1 MAILFGRVSNIT
13 RGSGGSAIKA
23 AAYRSCSNL
32 TLDAT
37 DKETNITAE
46 LVWDYSK
53 KSGLV
58 YSQIHAPENAPE
70 WVYDRQSL
78 WQRVEDVE
86 TKQNARLAGEY
97 TLALPKE
104 FSVEQNIALLKEF
117 AEEVFVSRGIIVDVN
132 FHNDNPNNPH
142 AHCMYVLRELEEKL
156 AGEIDFSNHR
166 CRELQARAFLE
177 GVLKESH
184 KNIQNIHLQKN
195 GFEQQLEWGIAKGQE
210 ATIHHSGI
218 KEVIARNQQIIF
230 RNAEKI
236 IADPAIV
243 IDKLDFNKA
252 VFTKED
258 IEKELE
264 KSLLITLKNL
274 PVNDKTALD
283 IYIKDELVGLL
294 DTVLLSPKL
303 TLINPCDLK
312 GRMLFA
318 KTEQVELEQR
328 FIGNINELAKR
339 SEHLLSIKEEDI
351 APYAQGRE
359 FSNQQKEAII
369 SICAG
374 GDLSVLEGWPGAGK
388 STVTKEIARHYK
400 NAGYEI
406 IAAAP
411 TNKAAQELESKLGV
425 KTYTTSALRMKWQ
438 YERGAS
444 KVSLGLSAEYYKDPL
459 YDLKEGVF
467 LDKKTLLILDEA
479 SMLDVATSDYF
490 VSEVK
495 KSGAKLLSLGDNN
508 QNQAIGSKGA
518 FARMGEVGNYNV
530 LTEVNR
536 HQNTDLETRDL
547 HIEATSALCNYGIS
561 KAISIYEQLGKVNIV
576 DSEEEK
582 EQAIAR
588 SYVSRVMSIAED
600 KSIDISEAAKQV
612 VISSYTNA
620 EIKSLNSLIRE
631 SLKLSGALTGS
642 KKFIAGGVHGKS
654 SMVELAVG
662 DRIIFTSNLRE
673 EEGVGGVLNNELA
686 TVKKLLSVDEMGRG
700 EFLADVEGAS
710 GIRRVLIRT
719 GEEGRI
725 VTFRHGYAVTNHAV
739 QGASVPY
746 KLYSVDQYSGYSS
759 FLVGLTRHKLDCE
772 IFAAKATLENE
783 VYKTKDLDV
792 EKVKEEYK
800 AIGYEYIL
808 RKDEDGKD
816 IQLKADIPL
825 WKLGLHLLA
834 SKRSDMSF
842 AIDASYNSGS
852 IELQKTFNAHSQQ
865 LEALRKELNAH
876 EEALGQYEL
885 EANTPIGGDD
895 YAKDSKVDTK
905 QKPDTKKD
913 LTQFELAVSEHFNLK
928 ENIMFDVTDVV
939 SAPLRFKN
947 SNVGVDGHQLK
958 VEDHL
963 ASLKAGIISG
973 GMSSRLNWSDLSK
986 LDQDLVLWSYIN
998 EESREKLT
1006 DHYNKARGLTEE
1018 IQDKAHAAS
1027 GIWQELKDSGY
1038 KGQESLDG
1046 NYKVAKEYLA
1056 ARIRVAESFGQS
1068 ELLNKQLG
1076 SAKVQKLL
1084 IAEIE
1089 NKYGIKLKFINTS
1102 MNGLEKAKEEFAI
1115 KKSDLDTERLADN
1128 EKYQANT
1135 IEQDRE
1141 LYLKS
1146 LKGRGEFKEILTNSN
1161 LFVLDILESAKSG
1174 SELAKLAKAITS
1186 GQEEANAAK
1195 AERTRTASIMLDNWG
1210 GHVSK
1215 EFAEKQPSFAKIL
1228 SALNVNYHT
1237 LSKHAGVNQER
1248 HYFEN
1253 LTKNSLGTNADY
1265 QEIMHSIYKAQ
1276 EGQLTTND
1284 ISSLLKAHD
1293 GLCEHVELVTEYIEE
1308 LKGERLSVQ
1317 NSLNSG
1323 LARIKTI
1330 NTYRD
1335 TEFPH
1340 FIGTIYKEDSSSVIA
1355 NLDSLLAKVND
1366 KSQLP
1371 AVISEN
1377 PEMLGSVKA
1386 RGIVSRIFGSNEKQ
1400 VVDANIGQ
1408 IGDRVK
1414 RYIEGGMQM
1423 QDLQQVSGGNLA
1435 NKLADIDKEIGV
1447 LRSSLPS
1454 SLELNILKEIGSL
1467 QDSIINSNKQDP
1479 KIGDFTKKINKL
1491 FSGDKAQDALFA
1503 YQTKH
1508 NVFFEEVTKEVKKR
1522 EGKEQANA
1530 GSQDAEN
1537 KLQRQLKQKS
1547 KAELVKQQNKEPRLT
1562 FDEVKAALSQS
1573 VVSEIFRNYAPLL
1586 NPHDKVEKLGSE
1598 IKAGSVHMRLTGSK
1612 VGLWNRFSDGSKG
1625 DIFTFVEE
1633 ATGCSKYEV
1642 LEVVASHAGVKAS
1655 TEIPHKNLAI
1665 NARKQEEATQEV
1677 YGSSGKK
1684 DLWVANSIV
1693 PDSASEFNPEKDLSF
1708 LIEKG
1713 NVITHVHEY
1722 RNKDNQLL
1730 GHTVRAQEIET
1741 GRKQVLPV
1749 AYCENEHLKK
1759 ARWQLKGFNDSGTK
1773 PIYGLE
1779 KLAQNPEKPIL
1790 IVEGEKTADAAS
1802 KLLPEHVVVSWLGG
1816 AQAVD
1821 KVDWSKLSGRVVS
1834 IWPDNDRP
1842 GIEAAKNI
1850 ANHIDCRNGF
1860 SGLVSVVDTEKL
1872 ALPKKWDLADEIP
1885 ANSSLTH
1892 LSLDKVIESGRTESQ
1907 ALGDKLKVSQDI
1919 TNNSRKND
1927 NNSLDSIA
1935 ILAEQ
1940 GKIDNDEYAAKEM
1953 YHDTIL
1959 LIAKS
1964 KNIELSNIKAPKEFI
1979 NAVGEIQNEYQALH
1993 REYDVKVLQQQGNNI
2008 DTKEQLVHNLMR
2020 DTSVLQ
2026 QLQLGVSK
2034 LTSTHSDHLAKT
2046 VNAEIEKL
2054 QRFNEADKEHAAKN
2068 VYKAINS
2075 REWRDEL
2082 DAQNLEKAQP
2092 IMQRF
2097 EAINTET
2104 KQVSHKLNELEA
2116 QKQQATTVKQA
2127 MQVLKKEHEFLSEVG
2142 DSLKYPQHHSDQFK
2156 EKLQAAK
2163 EIEQN
2168 HTFEKLEVA
2177 LLANQKQ
2184 GVKSDAELA
2193 SILQNPKCKISEIYE
2208 NLHNM
2213 AKNER
2218 NKILQWNSHEINSLQ
2233 KMNSKVDYDK
2243 LVNTL
2248 SLMSTED
2255 QKAHINA
2262 LTATETRK
2270 YVEPLLAYHAE
2281 EKSKSTNT
2289 KELLDAITKE
2299 QATYV
2304 HLHNDHGMAIYA
2316 LDKSNGNMKLSIMA
2330 SAANDIH
2337 KLGGIDYVKRVIN
2350 HSIDHN
2356 IRTDKKIFDDLK
2368 NSEGNLK
2375 ILSEDL
2381 HRECTNYHKGQI
2393 DRHLEDLSKDRYVS
2407 IGSHRFSDASKYLRH
2422 IKEHHNHGFMPTDHI
2437 NRQLQRIEQKHE
2449 QEMQKELHLNK
2460 TMGGPN
2466 L

>member
-1 MAILFGRVSNIT
+1 
-13 RGSGGSAIKA
+13 
-23 AAYRSCSNL
+23 
-32 TLDAT
+32 
-37 DKETNITAE
+37 
-46 LVWDYSK
+46 
-53 KSGLV
+53 
-58 YSQIHAPENAPE
+58 
-70 WVYDRQSL
+70 
-78 WQRVEDVE
+78 
-86 TKQNARLAGEY
+86 
-97 TLALPKE
+97 
-104 FSVEQNIALLKEF
+104 
-117 AEEVFVSRGIIVDVN
+117 
-132 FHNDNPNNPH
+132 
-142 AHCMYVLRELEEKL
+142 
-156 AGEIDFSNHR
+156 
-166 CRELQARAFLE
+166 
-177 GVLKESH
+177 
-184 KNIQNIHLQKN
+184 
-195 GFEQQLEWGIAKGQE
+195 
-210 ATIHHSGI
+210 
-218 KEVIARNQQIIF
+218 
-230 RNAEKI
+230 
-236 IADPAIV
+236 
-243 IDKLDFNKA
+243 
-252 VFTKED
+252 
-258 IEKELE
+258 
-264 KSLLITLKNL
+264 
-274 PVNDKTALD
+274 
-283 IYIKDELVGLL
+283 
-294 DTVLLSPKL
+294 
-303 TLINPCDLK
+303 
-312 GRMLFA
+312 MLFA

-339 SEHLLSIKEEDI
+339 SEHLLSIKEENI
-351 APYAQGRE
+351 APYAQGKE

-369 SICAG
+369 SICNG

-400 NAGYEI
+400 EAGYEI

-459 YDLKEGVF
+459 YDLKQGI

-536 HQNTDLETRDL
+536 HQNTDLEIRDL
-547 HIEATSALCNYGIS
+547 HIEATSALCNYDIS

-588 SYVSRVMSIAED
+588 RYVSRVMSIARD
-600 KSIDISEAAKQV
+600 KSVTVSEAAAQV

-673 EEGVGGVLNNELA
+673 EEGIGGVLNNELA
-686 TVKKLLSVDEMGRG
+686 TVRKLLSVDKMGRG

-947 SNVGVDGHQLK
+947 SNVGADGHQLK

-963 ASLKAGIISG
+963 ASLKAGMISAG
-973 GMSSRLNWSDLSK
+973 TSLRLNWSDLSK
-986 LDQDLVLWSYIN
+986 LDQDLVLWSYID

-1006 DHYNKARGLTEE
+1006 DHYKKARGLTEE

-1068 ELLNKQLG
+1068 ELLNNQLC

-1084 IAEIE
+1084 IAEIA

-1115 KKSDLDTERLADN
+1115 KKSDLDMKRLADN
-1128 EKYQANT
+1128 EKYQADT

-1141 LYLKS
+1141 LYLQS

-1161 LFVLDILESAKSG
+1161 LFVLDVLESAKEG
-1174 SELAKLAKAITS
+1174 SELAKLAKEIIS
-1186 GQEEANAAK
+1186 GQEEAASAK
-1195 AERTRTASIMLDNWG
+1195 AERSRTAKIILDNWG
-1210 GHVSK
+1210 GHVSE
-1215 EFAEKQPSFAKIL
+1215 EFKNQPSFAKIV
-1228 SALNVNYHT
+1228 SALGVNYHT

-1248 HYFEN
+1248 HYFKN
-1253 LTKNSLGTNADY
+1253 LAKNSLGKNADY
-1265 QEIMHSIYKAQ
+1265 QEVMHSISKAQ
-1276 EGQLTTND
+1276 EGQLTAND

-1386 RGIVSRIFGSNEKQ
+1386 RSIVSRIFGSNEKQ

-1414 RYIEGGMQM
+1414 RYIEGGIQM
-1423 QDLQQVSGGNLA
+1423 QELQQVSGGSLA
-1435 NKLADIDKEIGV
+1435 NKLADIDKEIGL

-1454 SLELNILKEIGSL
+1454 SLELNILKEIGGL
-1467 QDSIINSNKQDP
+1467 QNFITNSEKQDQ
-1479 KIGDFTKKINKL
+1479 KIGEFTKSINKL
-1491 FSGDKAQDALFA
+1491 LSGDKAQDVLFA

-1508 NVFFEEVTKEVKKR
+1508 NVFFGEAKEVGKG

-1598 IKAGSVHMRLTGSK
+1598 IKVGSVHMRLTGSK

-1625 DIFTFVEE
+1625 DVFTFVEE
-1633 ATGCSKYEV
+1633 ATGCSKYEA
-1642 LEVVASHAGVKAS
+1642 LEIVASYAGVKARV
-1655 TEIPHKNLAI
+1655 EMPHKNLAI
-1665 NARKQEEATQEV
+1665 HAGKQEEATQEV
-1677 YGSSGKK
+1677 HKYR
-1684 DLWVANSIV
+1684 DQNVWVAKAIV
-1693 PDSASEFNPEKDLSF
+1693 PNSASEFNPEKDLSF

-1713 NVITHVHEY
+1713 NIITHVHEY

-1730 GHTVRAQEIET
+1730 GHTVRAQEVES

-1821 KVDWSKLSGRVVS
+1821 KVDWSKLNGRVVS

-1850 ANHIDCRNGF
+1850 ANHIDCYNGF

-1979 NAVGEIQNEYQALH
+1979 NAIGEIQNEYQALQKS
-1993 REYDVKVLQQQGNNI
+1993 YGQGLQQGLSG
-2008 DTKEQLVHNLMR
+2008 KEQLKHDLMR
-2020 DTSVLQ
+2020 DTSVLH
-2026 QLQLGVSK
+2026 QLQLGVGK
-2034 LTSTHSDHLAKT
+2034 LTSTHSEHLAKAI
-2046 VNAEIEKL
+2046 NAEVEKL
-2054 QRFNEADKEHAAKN
+2054 QRFNDADKEHVARN

-2082 DAQNLEKAQP
+2082 DAQNLDKAHP
-2092 IMQRF
+2092 ITDRF

-2104 KQVSHKLNELEA
+2104 KQVSLKLNELETE
-2116 QKQQATTVKQA
+2116 KQQATTAKQA

-2142 DSLKYPQHHSDQFK
+2142 DSVKYPQHHSDQFK

-2168 HTFEKLEVA
+2168 HTFEKLEAA

-2184 GVKSDAELA
+2184 GVKSDTELKQVLL
-2193 SILQNPKCKISEIYE
+2193 S
-2208 NLHNM
+2208 
-2213 AKNER
+2213 
-2218 NKILQWNSHEINSLQ
+2218 
-2233 KMNSKVDYDK
+2233 SKVDDAYSKMDALAKEGYRKVLNSVNIQLDSLAKLGCSLDKDK
-2243 LVNTL
+2243 LVGAMRT
-2248 SLMSTED
+2248 MGYEEKD
-2255 QKAHINA
+2255 QYMDKIVASE
-2262 LTATETRK
+2262 ATK
-2270 YVEPLLAYHAE
+2270 YMMPLLEKHAA
-2281 EKSKSTNT
+2281 EKAKATDIPAMIAAMEKEHKTYLHLNT
-2289 KELLDAITKE
+2289 HHEI
-2299 QATYV
+2299 
-2304 HLHNDHGMAIYA
+2304 AIYTA
-2316 LDKSNGNMKLSIMA
+2316 GNKEA
-2330 SAANDIH
+2330 SQNMYNAEKFEKYSSFNELKQLISHSVEH
-2337 KLGGIDYVKRVIN
+2337 KIKDSGA
-2350 HSIDHN
+2350 
-2356 IRTDKKIFDDLK
+2356 IFKDLK
-2368 NSEGNLK
+2368 ESSDNNELFKKLKSECE
-2375 ILSEDL
+2375 S
-2381 HRECTNYHKGQI
+2381 HHKGLI
-2393 DRHLEDLSKDRYVS
+2393 NKHLDNLHK
-2407 IGSHRFSDASKYLRH
+2407 GHH
-2422 IKEHHNHGFMPTDHI
+2422 IKIDNQVFKEPVSYLNHLKHSSRNQFLPHQHI
-2437 NRQLQRIEQKHE
+2437 DSHLKEYEKQ
-2449 QEMQKELHLNK
+2449 QEKGLDRQKELHMHKNL
-2460 TMGGPN
+2460 GGPN
-2466 L
+2466 F